1 MKILLFLEIYLRNY
15 IIFLF
20 FYNKMGKSKGN
31 EKIDI
36 IVLLNH
42 KEAVIARGIKWAGS
56 AQLGLGLKGPAI

>member
-1 MKILLFLEIYLRNY
+1 
-15 IIFLF
+15 
-20 FYNKMGKSKGN
+20 MGKSKGN

-42 KEAVIARGIKWAGS
+42 KEAVIARGIKWVGS